1 MTAARLIIALLLS
14 LGGCVPVSNNA
25 KRQDAAFDYVI
36 VGGGTAGLTLAA
48 RLSED
53 PSTSVAVIEA
63 GTYYSITDPLLASTP
78 AGDTL
83 FAGSSPTDTNPLVD
97 WDFVTTPQTGANN
110 RPIRYPRG
118 KCLGGSSA
126 LNFMIYQR
134 PDTGS
139 MQLWADA
146 VGDQSYTFENML
158 PYYKKSVQFTP
169 PDTNL
174 RDPNATTQYD
184 ASAFDSAGGPLRV
197 SYANYAQ
204 PFSSYLQPAMQEIGI
219 AAAKDFNS
227 GTVMGSQYCSSTIN
241 PYNENRD
248 SSQTSFLSAAE
259 SRPNLHIYH
268 STKASK
274 VLFDGSKAATGV
286 LLDSNSTL
294 SANKEVILSAGA
306 FQTPQ
311 LLMLSGI
318 GPAETL
324 ERFDISVL
332 ADRPGVGQNLTDHI
346 FFGPSYRVNVQTLTY
361 LANNLLYVTEQYA
374 TAFLPFKEGPL
385 TNPVCDFLGW
395 EKAPRAAITPSA
407 AAALGQ
413 LPDSWPEIE
422 YLTAPGYVGA
432 FTNLFLTQPNDGY
445 QYATILA
452 ALVAPQSRGTVT
464 ISSSDVN
471 DLPVVDPAWLT
482 DPTDQSVAVA
492 AYKRTRQ
499 AFASDAMQ
507 PVLADATE
515 YFPGPSVQSDE
526 QILNT
531 VRDTLMTVYHAS
543 CTARMG
549 AADDPAAVVDSSARV
564 IGVQRLRVVD
574 ASSFALLPPGHPQS
588 TVYAFAEKVADE
600 IKAGR

>member
-1 MTAARLIIALLLS
+1 MTAARLFIALLLS
-14 LGGCVPVSNNA
+14 YGACVPVSDHR

-36 VGGGTAGLTLAA
+36 AGGGTAGLTLAA

-63 GTYYSITDPLLASTP
+63 GTYYSISDPLLASTP

-97 WDFVTTPQTGANN
+97 WDFVTTSQTGANN
-110 RPIRYPRG
+110 RQIRYPRG

-146 VGDQSYTFENML
+146 VGDQNYTFENML

-169 PDTNL
+169 PDANM

-204 PFSSYLQPAMQEIGI
+204 PFSSYLQPAMEEIGV
-219 AAAKDFNS
+219 AQAKDFNS

-241 PYNENRD
+241 PANENRD
-248 SSQTSFLSAAE
+248 SSQTSFLSDVE
-259 SRPNLHIYH
+259 SRPNLNVYQ

-274 VLFDGSKAATGV
+274 VVFDGNKSATGV
-286 LLDSNSTL
+286 LLDSGYML

-324 ERFDISVL
+324 RRFDLPVI

-361 LANNLLYVTEQYA
+361 LANNLAYVAEQYA
-374 TAFLPFKEGPL
+374 TAYLPFHEGPL

-395 EKAPRAAITPSA
+395 EKAPRANITTSA
-407 AAALGQ
+407 ATALDQ
-413 LPDSWPEIE
+413 LPGSWPEIE
-422 YLTAPGYVGA
+422 YLSAPGYVGA
-432 FTNLFLTQPNDGY
+432 FTNLFTTQPNDGY

-464 ISSSDVN
+464 ISSSDVA
-471 DLPVVDPAWLT
+471 DLPIVDPRWLT

-492 AYKRTRQ
+492 AYRRTRQ
-499 AFASDAMQ
+499 AFGSGAMR
-507 PVLADATE
+507 PVLADTAE
-515 YFPGPSVQSDE
+515 YFPGAEVSSDE
-526 QILNT
+526 QVLDT

-549 AADDPAAVVDSSARV
+549 RVDDPTAVVDSRARV

-588 TVYAFAEKVADE
+588 TVYAFAEKIADD